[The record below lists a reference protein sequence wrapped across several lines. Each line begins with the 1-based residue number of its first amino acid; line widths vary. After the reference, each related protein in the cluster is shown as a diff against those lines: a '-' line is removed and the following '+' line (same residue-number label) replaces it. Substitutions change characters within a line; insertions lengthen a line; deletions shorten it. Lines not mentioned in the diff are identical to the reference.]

1 MGGAIGNVSTSL
13 ASATKGL
20 NVSPI
25 MQAAMGV
32 IADAGDQRA
41 AFNAILLATSATVAN
56 KPNFNLELEINDLW
70 IRLGN
75 LRNMPAGG
83 GGMSKAVSP
92 LSSIGPALESVMQ
105 AMAKQVDAAQAARGA
120 AAIMKGFKK

>member
-1 MGGAIGNVSTSL
+1 MGGSLGSIKTSL

-25 MQAAMGV
+25 MQAAMGM
-32 IADAGDQRA
+32 IADSGDQRA

-75 LRNMPAGG
+75 LRNMAPAGG
-83 GGMSKAVSP
+83 GLPKAASP

-105 AMAKQVDAAQAARGA
+105 AMAKQVDAAQTARGA
-120 AAIMKGFKK
+120 AAIMKGLKK